1 MSSFIVLI
9 FSLIFSKLQTST
21 ISTFKRFEMEDILL
35 FDRHQKYRNPIP
47 ILYNI
52 YIEVSMI
59 RRGWKWW
66 LNPEGGGGVP
76 PARMISTKPLS
87 PILDPPWRQFIVL
100 VVFAN
105 RLEMPRDCRI
115 IGLRAGEFATRRDR
129 VEPVHPIIRRLPLII
144 YNLSRFNV
152 SPMLWSIFAT
162 RLTRFVLWIN
172 RMGKYIY
179 GQTDVIWKVFD
190 IWRGKKQCCFL
201 INFYVWGK
209 RESFSC
215 LLNYCLASYPLNFP
229 CLIRDGG
236 TFFVEIVIIVWWYLN
251 EEAFSIL

>member
-1 MSSFIVLI
+1 MMVKS
-9 FSLIFSKLQTST
+9 
-21 ISTFKRFEMEDILL
+21 RG
-35 FDRHQKYRNPIP
+35 
-47 ILYNI
+47 
-52 YIEVSMI
+52 
-59 RRGWKWW
+59 RRGRATCSDDFDKTLVADPRSTVTSIYRACCVRQSAWNAPR
-66 LNPEGGGGVP
+66 LSNNRP
-76 PARMISTKPLS
+76 PRRRVCHETWSSWTR
-87 PILDPPWRQFIVL
+87 PPDYPS
-100 VVFAN
+100 
-105 RLEMPRDCRI
+105 M
-115 IGLRAGEFATRRDR
+115 
-129 VEPVHPIIRRLPLII
+129 PLII

-162 RLTRFVLWIN
+162 RSTRFVLWIN

-236 TFFVEIVIIVWWYLN
+236 RFFVEIVIIAWWYLN

>member
-1 MSSFIVLI
+1 
-9 FSLIFSKLQTST
+9 
-21 ISTFKRFEMEDILL
+21 MEDILL

-52 YIEVSMI
+52 YIAVSMI

-66 LNPEGGGGVP
+66 LNSEGGGGVP

-129 VEPVHPIIRRLPLII
+129 VEPVHPIIRRLPFII

-190 IWRGKKQCCFL
+190 IWKGKKQCCFL

-229 CLIRDGG
+229 CLIREVFRGNSNYCMVIFKRRSVFNIVKG
-236 TFFVEIVIIVWWYLN
+236 TGKRKVLRIN
-251 EEAFSIL
+251 S